1 MKRINAISII
11 LALSLS
17 LAACGGGGTSESRDT
32 SGPAEQFSYTD
43 FLSEVQANQVRAS
56 ETYVG
61 NRFAISAFVSEL
73 SQDGCTCLLYTS
85 PSPRD

>member
-17 LAACGGGGTSESRDT
+17 LAACGGGGASESEST
-32 SGPAEQFSYTD
+32 SGPAETFSYPD

-73 SQDGCTCLLYTS
+73 YQ
-85 PSPRD
+85 